1 MFWTTTRNAMDMNPE
16 ITGNLQPNELTLV
29 NELVGPDQQCLSRA
43 IAQVAIDRSTFL
55 GNRFSKPNND
65 LSSEK
70 TTSAHDKNNN
80 VFHWHIVLNVGVI
93 VFTKDLQ
100 QEKYYIRLINMV
112 KGKVILSQEIES
124 GTILR
129 RKRRF
134 ITIFET
140 QFGTVCL
147 NFVDDNEADIFM
159 NEIYKFSPNIDSIN
173 RPIGDGVKQRSSDDS
188 NKPTLRLKN
197 ETESK
202 QDTICNEDQSES
214 NGKVEKKQSLA
225 GKFKSLFNIRGSFD
239 NRSKKKVSKEYFQ
252 DKIGESQFEKL
263 VIFLKIAGRNESDF
277 NDPGKARE
285 ILQFYEEH
293 KKSIDMI
300 QPEREEEYGVIDD
313 IFEQPYEEDSDE
325 EEGETIPAE
334 AKTKR
339 MSNNIIKRMLSYDET
354 GIKWSYDDTIY
365 VDSSSKP
372 PLPPKFESKAMPTN
386 TILPPK
392 PTGKLSKREEKILSR
407 QISRPSRPAPAPP
420 EPSSPPSSDCPA
432 PDYANS
438 RKMLMT
444 AIREQTNMKLKPLN
458 EKTTKVP
465 PNSPNPTKEQ
475 RRSLASVLSNALK
488 KIHDVNIV
496 YGEDPASNEYWD
508 EK

>member
-1 MFWTTTRNAMDMNPE
+1 MSLILGRITFVWT
-16 ITGNLQPNELTLV
+16 IYGSWNLS
-29 NELVGPDQQCLSRA
+29 VGKFILRST
-43 IAQVAIDRSTFL
+43 QVAIDRSTFL
-55 GNRFSKPNND
+55 GNRFSKSVNE

-80 VFHWHIVLNVGVI
+80 VFHWHIILNVGVV

-100 QEKYYIRLINMV
+100 QEKFDIRLVNMV
-112 KGKVILSQEIES
+112 KGKVILSQEIEKD
-124 GTILR
+124 TIFR

-147 NFVDDNEADIFM
+147 NFVDNDEADVFM

-173 RPIGDGVKQRSSDDS
+173 RTTEDGVKQRNSDDS

-197 ETESK
+197 EIESK
-202 QDTICNEDQSES
+202 QNTICTDGPSDS
-214 NGKVEKKQSLA
+214 SGKGGKKPSLA
-225 GKFKSLFNIRGSFD
+225 DKFKSLFNISRSFD
-239 NRSKKKVSKEYFQ
+239 NRSKKKISKEYFQ

-263 VIFLKIAGRNESDF
+263 VIFLKVAGRNESDF
-277 NDPGKARE
+277 DDPGKARE

-313 IFEQPYEEDSDE
+313 IFETPYEEDSDE
-325 EEGETIPAE
+325 DEDETISTE
-334 AKTKR
+334 ATTKR
-339 MSNNIIKRMLSYDET
+339 MSNNIIKRMLSYDES

-372 PLPPKFESKAMPTN
+372 PLPPKFKAVMPKSTV
-386 TILPPK
+386 LPPK
-392 PTGKLSKREEKILSR
+392 PIGNLSERVEKILSR

-420 EPSSPPSSDCPA
+420 EPSSPSSDCPA

-438 RKMLMT
+438 RKMLMR
-444 AIREQTNMKLKPLN
+444 AIREQRNMQLKPVN

-496 YGEDPASNEYWD
+496 YGEDPTSNEYWD

>member
-1 MFWTTTRNAMDMNPE
+1 MSTMAMNSE
-16 ITGNLQPNELTLV
+16 LTENLQPNELALV
-29 NELVGPDQQCLSRA
+29 NELVGPDQQCLCRA

-55 GNRFSKPNND
+55 GNRFSKAAND
-65 LSSEK
+65 ISSEK

-93 VFTKDLQ
+93 VFTKDRQ
-100 QEKYYIRLINMV
+100 QEKYYIRLVSMV
-112 KGKVILSQEIES
+112 KGKVILSQEIEK
-124 GTILR
+124 GTIFR

-147 NFVDDNEADIFM
+147 NFVDNDEADIFM
-159 NEIYKFSPNIDSIN
+159 KEIYKFTPNIDSIN
-173 RPIGDGVKQRSSDDS
+173 HTTADGIKQRNSDDS

-197 ETESK
+197 GTEPKQNTISNEEPSDSSSK
-202 QDTICNEDQSES
+202 VD
-214 NGKVEKKQSLA
+214 KKQSLA
-225 GKFKSLFNIRGSFD
+225 DKFKSLFNIRGSYD

-263 VIFLKIAGRNESDF
+263 VIFLKVAGRNESDF

-313 IFEQPYEEDSDE
+313 IFETPYEEDSQDE
-325 EEGETIPAE
+325 DEDDTIPTE

-354 GIKWSYDDTIY
+354 GIKWSYEDTIY
-365 VDSSSKP
+365 VDSNSKP
-372 PLPPKFESKAMPTN
+372 PLPPKSEAKAMPKSTV
-386 TILPPK
+386 LPPK
-392 PTGKLSKREEKILSR
+392 PIEKLSKREEKILSR
-407 QISRPSRPAPAPP
+407 QISRPCRPAPAPP

-438 RKMLMT
+438 RKMLMR
-444 AIREQTNMKLKPLN
+444 AIREQTNMQLKPVN